1 MTESLLTVRGLS
13 ISATDRAITTGTDL
27 DVGRGETVAI
37 VGESGS
43 GKSLTAKA
51 IARLL
56 PNGVHATGSIRYDGT
71 ELTTLAEREMRALRG
86 RRISM
91 LLQDPFTMMNP
102 LMKCGSH
109 IEEMLRGNPAF
120 AGRAAMKAEVL
131 RRLSEVGITDP
142 DVAERM
148 PFQLS
153 GGMCQRVA
161 MAAALARDPELLI
174 ADEPSTALDVTT
186 QAEIIKRLARVQ
198 RQR

>member
-1 MTESLLTVRGLS
+1 MTESLLTVRNLA
-13 ISATDRAITTGTDL
+13 ISAHGRAITTGTDL

-56 PNGVHATGSIRYDGT
+56 PSGVAATGSIRYDGVEIT
-71 ELTTLAEREMRALRG
+71 ALPEPKMRALRG

-109 IEEMLRGNPAF
+109 
-120 AGRAAMKAEVL
+120 
-131 RRLSEVGITDP
+131 
-142 DVAERM
+142 
-148 PFQLS
+148 
-153 GGMCQRVA
+153 
-161 MAAALARDPELLI
+161 
-174 ADEPSTALDVTT
+174 
-186 QAEIIKRLARVQ
+186 
-198 RQR
+198 